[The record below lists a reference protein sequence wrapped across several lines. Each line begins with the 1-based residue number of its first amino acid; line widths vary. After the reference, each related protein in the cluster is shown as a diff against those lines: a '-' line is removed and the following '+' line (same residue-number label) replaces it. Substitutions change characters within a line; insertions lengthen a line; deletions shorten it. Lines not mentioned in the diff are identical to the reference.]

1 MNTVRTPLQT
11 QCVYHLRLGFSTF
24 PNVFYFASL
33 SLSVFNKCLY
43 WIKCYTSRSCSS
55 DIFDLTGIRAKKLSQ
70 FQLFCCTYLY
80 TRMQYSS
87 HCSRHSPV
95 KPNIFHYITDFS
107 MTSKFANLHSLRLV
121 SPGGCLPVSAN
132 FCQSTLISHSKLK
145 EKKTCSAILKKTNK
159 ISVIISL
166 KVLMLIR
173 FNFKYRFGNRS
184 ECQRTKQNQQKETGS
199 RNVSQALYECHYLS
213 IS

>member
-1 MNTVRTPLQT
+1 ML
-11 QCVYHLRLGFSTF
+11 HF
-24 PNVFYFASL
+24 
-33 SLSVFNKCLY
+33 
-43 WIKCYTSRSCSS
+43 
-55 DIFDLTGIRAKKLSQ
+55 KKLLQWHFWSNWNQ
-70 FQLFCCTYLY
+70 SKEAVIVLVVLLHLPLHQNAILLTLLSC
-80 TRMQYSS
+80 
-87 HCSRHSPV
+87 HSPV
-95 KPNIFHYITDFS
+95 KPYIFHYTTDFP

-145 EKKTCSAILKKTNK
+145 EKKPVLPVLKKPNKK

-184 ECQRTKQNQQKETGS
+184 ECQRTKHNQQK
-199 RNVSQALYECHYLS
+199 
-213 IS
+213 